1 MTELQKRILSS
12 VILTAVAVG
21 SVVVGG
27 EIFFTVLAIL
37 CAGCLYEVYR
47 MFRSWPARGSV
58 ALYIVLGFAAA
69 YYFRLDFGWI
79 PFLIMSSTIA
89 LTDIGAYMAGRTFGG
104 PKLAPKISPT
114 KTWAGALGGLALSLV
129 FIALMFAVWADARN
143 HMSMVSVFIM
153 TVIVSISAQA
163 GDLFESWLKRRAGVK
178 DSGGMIP
185 GHGGLF
191 DRLDSWI
198 GAFIVNGL
206 IHFILVNV

>member
-21 SVVVGG
+21 SVLVGG
-27 EIFFTVLAIL
+27 EIFFTLLAIL
-37 CAGCLYEVYR
+37 CVGCLYEVYR
-47 MFRSWPARGSV
+47 MFRSWPARVGV

-69 YYFRLDFGWI
+69 YYFRLNFGWI
-79 PFLIMSSTIA
+79 PFLIMSSTIV

-114 KTWAGALGGLALSLV
+114 KTWAGSVGGLVLSLA
-129 FIALMFAVWADARN
+129 FIGLMFVVWADARN
-143 HMSMVSVFIM
+143 HMSVVSVLIM

-178 DSGGMIP
+178 DSGTLIP

-198 GAFIVNGL
+198 GAFIVNG
-206 IHFILVNV
+206 IISVILLS